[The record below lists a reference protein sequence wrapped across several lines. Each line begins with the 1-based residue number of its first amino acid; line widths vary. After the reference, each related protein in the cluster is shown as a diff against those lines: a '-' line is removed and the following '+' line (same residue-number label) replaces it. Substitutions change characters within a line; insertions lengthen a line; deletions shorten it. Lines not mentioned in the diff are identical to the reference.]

1 MGMKNRISQKALERQ
16 DMLDQLTP
24 EQRADWQKMIDYREK
39 ALKERDSKLAEHLN
53 TFNDGVIAII
63 ITIIVLEIA
72 APVKSAD
79 YPDFAKQIFIYL
91 LSFFVVANFW
101 FQIHKTFSF
110 FISKA
115 SKLTMIADFC
125 FLASLSLMPVMTKW
139 LMADLSVMSVVNFG
153 IVYFLVQSFELL
165 TELSGIRR
173 AIRHLQIY
181 RILIGR
187 YAWTRLIWL
196 FALNLVFIGISFFSP
211 RVGMVLYLAFPI
223 INFMFPERRRDT
235 RKSK

>member
-1 MGMKNRISQKALERQ
+1 MKNRISQRALERQ

-101 FQIHKTFSF
+101 FQIHKN
-110 FISKA
+110 
-115 SKLTMIADFC
+115 FC

>member
-1 MGMKNRISQKALERQ
+1 
-16 DMLDQLTP
+16 
-24 EQRADWQKMIDYREK
+24 MIDYREK
-39 ALKERDSKLAEHLN
+39 ALKECDSKLAEHLN

-63 ITIIVLEIA
+63 ITTIVLEIA

-79 YPDFAKQIFIYL
+79 YSDFAKQI
-91 LSFFVVANFW
+91 
-101 FQIHKTFSF
+101 

-125 FLASLSLMPVMTKW
+125 FLAILSLMPVMTKW

-187 YAWTRLIWL
+187 YAWTRLIWM

>member
-1 MGMKNRISQKALERQ
+1 MKNRISQRALERQ

-101 FQIHKTFSF
+101 FQIHKTFS
-110 FISKA
+110 
-115 SKLTMIADFC
+115 